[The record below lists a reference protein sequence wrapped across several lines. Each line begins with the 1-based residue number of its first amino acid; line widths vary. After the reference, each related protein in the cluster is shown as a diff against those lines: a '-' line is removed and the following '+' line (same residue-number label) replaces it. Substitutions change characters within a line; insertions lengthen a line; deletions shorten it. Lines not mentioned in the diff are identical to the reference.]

1 MTVPSMRNRG
11 RERLML
17 PTAAAR
23 IVFFL
28 ILALAASTGLRADDP
43 AALTQEEEDRI
54 RDAQDASSR
63 IEVYLDLA
71 AVRLERFNAIRL
83 APRDPSDPTDRAAT
97 VDQILSQYIS
107 LDDELKRWIDDQYS
121 TGHDM
126 RKGLRALID
135 VVPKQVAL
143 LTQAQQTPDRYADTY
158 RSSLQD
164 ALADLNDTLNG
175 ATQALAEQEK
185 KLGQLKREEIA
196 DAKAAKQSTKDEKK
210 RQKEEEKLRKKK
222 DQKGVPE
229 DEDQQN

>member
-1 MTVPSMRNRG
+1 
-11 RERLML
+11 ML

-23 IVFFL
+23 IAFFL
-28 ILALAASTGLRADDP
+28 VLALAASTGLRADDP

-71 AVRLERFNAIRL
+71 AARLERFNAIRL

-107 LDDELKRWIDDQYS
+107 LDDELKRWIEDQYS

-126 RKGLRALID
+126 RKGLRTLID
-135 VVPKQVAL
+135 VVPKQLVL

-185 KLGQLKREEIA
+185 KLGQLKRQEIA

>member
-1 MTVPSMRNRG
+1 MTVPSIRNWARD
-11 RERLML
+11 RRVC
-17 PTAAAR
+17 AAVAR

-43 AALTQEEEDRI
+43 AALTQEEQDRI

-71 AVRLERFNAIRL
+71 ATRLERFNAIRL
-83 APRDPSDPTDRAAT
+83 APRDPGDPTNRAAT

-107 LDDELKRWIDDQYS
+107 LDDELKRWIEDQYS

-126 RKGLRALID
+126 RKGLRTLID
-135 VVPKQVAL
+135 VVPKQLAL

-158 RSSLQD
+158 RSGLQD

>member
-1 MTVPSMRNRG
+1 
-11 RERLML
+11 ML
-17 PTAAAR
+17 PTAAGR

-71 AVRLERFNAIRL
+71 AARLERFNAIRL
-83 APRDPSDPTDRAAT
+83 SPRDPSDPTDQAAT

-107 LDDELKRWIDDQYS
+107 LDDELKRWIEDQYS

-126 RKGLRALID
+126 RKGLRTLID

-143 LTQAQQTPDRYADTY
+143 LTQAQETPDRYADTY